1 MGARDHVNA
10 HELADPAAMLAEMR
24 RVLVPDGKVHFVE
37 FRLEGFSAT
46 HIKREHRMALDQL
59 RKELDLAGFD
69 PTRTYDKLPSQHLV
83 TAQPR

>member
-1 MGARDHVNA
+1 MSTFLETNLPLFANLPCKV
-10 HELADPAAMLAEMR
+10 ADL
-24 RVLVPDGKVHFVE
+24 
-37 FRLEGFSAT
+37 SADT
-46 HIKREHRMALDQL
+46 IRFG